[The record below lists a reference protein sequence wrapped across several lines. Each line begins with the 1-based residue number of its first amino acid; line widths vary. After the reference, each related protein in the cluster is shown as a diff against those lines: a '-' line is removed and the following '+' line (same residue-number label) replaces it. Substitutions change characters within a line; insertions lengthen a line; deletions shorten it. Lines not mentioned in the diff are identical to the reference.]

1 MGPPGV
7 GDVPSKPAKRSTE
20 IYEGLVPEVYDA
32 AVDASLWDGVVEKMR
47 VALRCS
53 TFALFFQ
60 DGANAFFSAAASLDP
75 AGIAAFETHYAAIN
89 PWAPAFLAKPAGE
102 IVVGNEIL
110 DPAELRR
117 TEFYNDWMR
126 PNGLGDGIGLILS
139 RRTGGVLIFSGLR
152 AGDAGDFS
160 VSERRLLARLV
171 PHVQRA
177 TDISLRLDHAAR
189 VENGFSAGLD
199 ALAVGV
205 FLVDAECR
213 LLFAN
218 AFGDHLLRQGGGLVA
233 RAGRLAA
240 ETPQATAR
248 LTARIRA
255 VANTSASAGGVV
267 PLPRSDGQRQA
278 ALVCPASGPMR
289 LGMPRATAMLFVSAP
304 EAELAIDARELAA
317 LFDLTAAEAD
327 LLAALASGARLADY
341 AERAGITV
349 NTSKDRLRN
358 VLAKTGSK
366 RQADL
371 VRLVLSNPLLRRRS

>member
-1 MGPPGV
+1 MPARQ
-7 GDVPSKPAKRSTE
+7 AKRGTE
-20 IYEGLVPEVYDA
+20 SYEALVAGVYDA
-32 AVDASLWDGVVEKMR
+32 AVDASLWDGVVETIR
-47 VALRCS
+47 VQLECS

-75 AGIAAFETHYAAIN
+75 DAVAAFETHYAAIN
-89 PWAPAFLAKPAGE
+89 PWAPAFLAKRAGE

-117 TEFYNDWMR
+117 TEFYNDWMA
-126 PNGLGDGIGLILS
+126 PNGLGEGIGLILS

-152 AGDAGDFS
+152 RDDAGDFS
-160 VSERRLLARLV
+160 AGERRLLARLA

-177 TDISLRLDHAAR
+177 TDIALRLDHAAR
-189 VENGFSAGLD
+189 VESGLGTGLD
-199 ALAVGV
+199 ALGLGV

-218 AFGDHLLRQGGGLVA
+218 AFGDGLLRQGAGLLA
-233 RAGRLAA
+233 RGGRLAA
-240 ETPQATAR
+240 ETAPATER
-248 LTARIRA
+248 LTVSVRA
-255 VANTSASAGGVV
+255 VADASMSAGDIV
-267 PLPRSDGQRQA
+267 PLPRSDGRRQA

-289 LGMPRATAMLFVSAP
+289 LGLPRATAMLFVSAP
-304 EAELAIDARELAA
+304 EAELVIDPRELSEM
-317 LFDLTAAEAD
+317 FDLTMAEAD
-327 LLAALASGARLADY
+327 LAAALASGARLSEY

-349 NTSKDRLRN
+349 NTSKDRLRQ
-358 VLAKTGSK
+358 VLMKTGTK